1 MMTPF
6 FNISWGA
13 AYNIV
18 WGPLFLCAIV
28 IAFYYSYK
36 QRKAWTL
43 LACQHIILLRNAS
56 FARQK
61 MRIMF
66 LTLAIGALFLAFL
79 RPQWNRIEEVVM
91 QEGRDVYIGLDVS
104 KSMLAVDCKPNR
116 LEHAKQKIKVLL
128 STLSCERVGL
138 ILFSGSAFVQCPLT
152 SDYSAFYIYLN
163 AVNAELISSG
173 TTALDKAIQ
182 VALSSFGTIQERKNK
197 LLVLFTD
204 GEDFSHNLAGIKKE
218 AMEQNLSIFTVGVG
232 SLEGAPV
239 PLFDA
244 YGVAQGHQKDAKGA
258 IVISRL
264 NEGILHTL
272 SHDAGGKY
280 IRSTDNNDDIS
291 LLVKEIQ
298 SRKKEIVGEQKHA
311 SFEDQYHYFV
321 LFSLICL
328 ICEWL
333 L

>member
-1 MMTPF
+1 MITLF
-6 FNISWGA
+6 SNISWGA
-13 AYNIV
+13 AHNIL
-18 WGPLFLCAIV
+18 WGPLFLYAIV
-28 IAFYYSYK
+28 LVFYHGYK
-36 QRKAWTL
+36 QRNVWRL
-43 LACQHIILLRNAS
+43 LAQGHIILLRNVS
-56 FARQK
+56 YARQK
-61 MRIMF
+61 IRIILCM
-66 LTLAIGALFLAFL
+66 TGIIALFLAFL
-79 RPQWNRIEEVVM
+79 RPQWNKLEEVVM

-116 LEHAKQKIKVLL
+116 LEHAKQKIKTLL
-128 STLSCERVGL
+128 SRLSCERVGL

-173 TTALDKAIQ
+173 TTAIDKAVQ

-204 GEDFSHNLAGIKKE
+204 GEDFSHNLAGVKKE
-218 AMEQNLSIFTVGVG
+218 AVEQKLSIFTIGVG

-244 YGVAQGHQKDAKGA
+244 YGVPQGHQKDTKGS

-272 SHDAGGKY
+272 SLDAGGKY
-280 IRSTDNNDDIS
+280 IRSTDNDEDVS

-298 SRKKEIVGEQKHA
+298 ARQKEIVGEQKHA
-311 SFEDQYHYFV
+311 AFEEQYHYFV
-321 LFSLICL
+321 LFSFICF
-328 ICEWL
+328 IFEWL